1 MFLIFR
7 VVLFDHSFFFFFW
20 QMNVHW
26 NLISGQLD
34 QRYVFGTFMSG
45 NVEVNPDESE
55 QYKIVDF

>member
-1 MFLIFR
+1 MFSLTI
-7 VVLFDHSFFFFFW
+7 LFFFFFW